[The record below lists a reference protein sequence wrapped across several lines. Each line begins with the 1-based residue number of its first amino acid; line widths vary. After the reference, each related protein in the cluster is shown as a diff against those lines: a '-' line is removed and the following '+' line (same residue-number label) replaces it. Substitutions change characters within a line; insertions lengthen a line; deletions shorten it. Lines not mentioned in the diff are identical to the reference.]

1 MDTLIENIGFLGTAY
16 DLDVLMENLA
26 FLGTVYDFRVLF
38 LGFMLIVMIDM
49 VLKVWSMWRAA
60 RLQKKVWF
68 IALLVVNSMGILPLI
83 FLSLTKKEYQSLKL
97 REAESPSPPQ
107 NPADQA

>member
-1 MDTLIENIGFLGTAY
+1 MTALELENFQNMDVSTLLA
-16 DLDVLMENLA
+16 NLE

-38 LGFMLIVMIDM
+38 LGFMLLFMIDM

-68 IALLVVNSMGILPLI
+68 IALLFVNSMGILPLI
-83 FLSLTKKEYQSLKL
+83 FLSLTKKEYQLL
-97 REAESPSPPQ
+97 QNGAVESPSPPQ

>member
-1 MDTLIENIGFLGTAY
+1 MTSLQLENFQNMDVSTLL
-16 DLDVLMENLA
+16 ENLK

-38 LGFMLIVMIDM
+38 LGFMLLFMIDT

-60 RLQKKVWF
+60 RLQKKLWF
-68 IALLVVNSMGILPLI
+68 IALLFVNSMGILPLI
-83 FLSLTKKEYQSLKL
+83 FLSLTKKEYQSLSH
-97 REAESPSPPQ
+97 EAVESPSPPQ